1 MIQQFQLA
9 AAFFVRD
16 ARTATSYK
24 IGFLLTTGGSIAT
37 ALMLFFLS
45 RVIEG
50 SVTPMLGAYGGN
62 YFAFV
67 IIGVGF
73 SGFMAAGIAGLA
85 SKIREGQTM
94 GTLELTMLS
103 PTRLPLLLIYSSLW
117 AHASAATT
125 VGVYLLAGIVFGMD
139 VHEANVPVAIVGL
152 GLGIVSFNGLGLLS
166 ASVVILIKQG
176 NPVNW
181 LVGSAS
187 GLLSGVLY
195 PISVLPDGLRAASQ
209 FLPLTHVLEVL
220 RASIL
225 RGAGFADVFPSLAAL
240 AMLTVVLV
248 PLGILACHRAIRVA
262 QTDGTLANY

>member
-1 MIQQFQLA
+1 VTQQLQLA

-24 IGFLLTTGGSIAT
+24 VGFLLSTGGSIAT

-45 RVIEG
+45 RVFEG
-50 SVTPMLGAYGGN
+50 SVAPLLTPYGGS
-62 YFAFV
+62 YFGFV
-67 IIGVGF
+67 ILGVGF

-85 SKIREGQTM
+85 SKIREGQMM

-117 AHASAATT
+117 THASAALT
-125 VGVYLLAGIVFGMD
+125 VGVYLTMGMAFGVD
-139 VHEANVPVAIVGL
+139 LHGANVPVAVVGL
-152 GLGIVSFNGLGLLS
+152 ALAIVSFNALGLL
-166 ASVVILIKQG
+166 AAAVVILIKQG

-187 GLLSGVLY
+187 VLLSGVLY
-195 PISVLPDGLRAASQ
+195 PVSVLPDGLRAAGQ
-209 FLPLTHVLEVL
+209 VLPLTHALEVL
-220 RASIL
+220 RASML
-225 RGAGFADVFPSLAAL
+225 RGAGFAEVLPSLTAL
-240 AMLTVVLV
+240 AALTVVLV
-248 PLGILACHRAIRVA
+248 PLGLLACHGAIRIA